1 MRVKNLLCVTALAGA
16 SMALPTGNTTA
27 QDLGQAV
34 PTTQNGL
41 GNAVDN
47 AVRSGIGA
55 AADQIRQGG
64 SVRGAI
70 QQGADQALR
79 QGADQALRQGAD
91 QAIREG
97 VNQATRQVLP
107 NANINANVDANANVN
122 GNRNI
127 AGSNVAA
134 QQRAR
139 LGIGLQSSDQGIRI
153 TNVTQGSAAARA
165 GLQAG
170 DVVISTN
177 GQAITSTDQ
186 LAQIVR
192 DADANAQLQMKVLR
206 NGQEQAVTASLAAR
220 QQQNDRYRANKPAM
234 DGSAN
239 ASAAYEARITAL
251 EDEIERL
258 KSTIDQLRGEFDVQ
272 GDVQGNIQDNGQ
284 SRRDRNTSLNAD
296 GSLEADVSLDSGL
309 DVDAS
314 GSASTDADLEGSL
327 DN

>member
-16 SMALPTGNTTA
+16 TMALPTGNTTA
-27 QDLGQAV
+27 QDLGQAI

-47 AVRSGIGA
+47 AVRGGIGA

-79 QGADQALRQGAD
+79 QGADQA
-91 QAIREG
+91 IREG
-97 VNQATRQVLP
+97 VNQATRQILP
-107 NANINANVDANANVN
+107 NANINADVDANLN
-122 GNRNI
+122 GNRNV

-134 QQRAR
+134 RQRAR

-153 TNVTQGSAAARA
+153 TNVAQGSAAARA

-192 DADANAQLQMKVLR
+192 DADANAQLKMKVLR
-206 NGQEQAVTASLAAR
+206 NGQEQEVTAALAAR

-239 ASAAYEARITAL
+239 AAAAYEARIKAL

-258 KSTIDQLRGEFDVQ
+258 KSTIDQLRGEFGVQ
-272 GDVQGNIQDNGQ
+272 GDVQGNVQDNAQ

-296 GSLEADVSLDSGL
+296 GSIEADASLDSGL

-314 GSASTDADLEGSL
+314 GSASTDADLDGSL

>member
-16 SMALPTGNTTA
+16 TMALPTGNTTA

-55 AADQIRQGG
+55 ATDQIRQGG

-70 QQGADQALR
+70 Q

-122 GNRNI
+122 GNRNV

-134 QQRAR
+134 RQRAR

-272 GDVQGNIQDNGQ
+272 GDVQGNLQDNGQ

-296 GSLEADVSLDSGL
+296 GSLEADASLDSGL

-314 GSASTDADLEGSL
+314 GSASTDADLDGSL

>member
-16 SMALPTGNTTA
+16 TMALPTGNTTA
-27 QDLGQAV
+27 QDLGQAI

-47 AVRSGIGA
+47 AVRGGIGA

-64 SVRGAI
+64 SVGGAI
-70 QQGADQALR
+70 Q

-97 VNQATRQVLP
+97 VNQATRQILP
-107 NANINANVDANANVN
+107 NANINADVDANLN
-122 GNRNI
+122 GNRNV

-134 QQRAR
+134 RQRAR

-153 TNVTQGSAAARA
+153 TNVAQGSAAARA

-192 DADANAQLQMKVLR
+192 DADANAQLKMKVLR
-206 NGQEQAVTASLAAR
+206 NGQEQEVTAALAAR

-239 ASAAYEARITAL
+239 AAAAYEARIKAL

-272 GDVQGNIQDNGQ
+272 GDAQGNIQGNVQDNAQ

-296 GSLEADVSLDSGL
+296 GSIEADASLDSGL

-314 GSASTDADLEGSL
+314 GSASTDADLDGSL

>member
-41 GNAVDN
+41 GNTVDN

-79 QGADQALRQGAD
+79 QGADQA
-91 QAIREG
+91 IREG

-107 NANINANVDANANVN
+107 NANINADVDANANLS
-122 GNRNI
+122 GNRNV

-134 QQRAR
+134 RQRAR
-139 LGIGLQSSDQGIRI
+139 LGIGLQSSEQGIRI
-153 TNVTQGSAAARA
+153 TNVTQNSAAARA

-192 DADANAQLQMKVLR
+192 NADANAQLQMKVLR

-272 GDVQGNIQDNGQ
+272 GDVQGDVQ

-296 GSLEADVSLDSGL
+296 GSLEADASLDSGL
-309 DVDAS
+309 DVDAN
-314 GSASTDADLEGSL
+314 GSASTDADLDGSL